1 MLVHHEEIFPRL
13 CKRERPAMKRRHAVF
28 ILSFAVLYLGIY
40 SCTSVMT
47 AEEAAQ
53 PSEPAYFLVQVQKEQ
68 FVLAVTQSRAIRD
81 AVDCVEG
88 RKRLIPTGEVAMGNG
103 GFNTGWSWHL
113 KPDTVR
119 LVEVAMEV
127 CDGIPS
133 DVGKITSK
141 YFCPWSARFV
151 KRLPPPAR

>member
-1 MLVHHEEIFPRL
+1 MKKTCAVSIF
-13 CKRERPAMKRRHAVF
+13 
-28 ILSFAVLYLGIY
+28 SFAVLQFGIDP
-40 SCTSVMT
+40 STSVMA
-47 AEEAAQ
+47 AEKGAQ
-53 PSEPAYFLVQVQKEQ
+53 PTEPAYFLVQVEKEQ
-68 FVLAVTQSRAIRD
+68 FVLAVTQPRAIRD
-81 AVDCVEG
+81 AMDCVEG

>member
-1 MLVHHEEIFPRL
+1 MKQRTTAFVL
-13 CKRERPAMKRRHAVF
+13 CSTALQLAILAAMPAMA
-28 ILSFAVLYLGIY
+28 
-40 SCTSVMT
+40 
-47 AEEAAQ
+47 AEKATPET
-53 PSEPAYFLVQVQKEQ
+53 AYFLVQVQKEQ
-68 FVLAVTQSRAIRD
+68 FVLAVTQPRAIRD

-88 RKRLIPTGEVAMGNG
+88 RKRLIPTGEVAMGDG
-103 GFNTGWSWHL
+103 GFNAGWGWHL

-133 DVGKITSK
+133 DVGNITSK
-141 YFCPWSARFV
+141 YFCPWTARFV